1 CGELSPSRIRERPA
15 RACPNSPSR
24 TKGVSGYSRFS
35 GPMAT
40 GFSSANSWCARR
52 YEDDPLPA
60 RCLGNN
66 LVPALVQGPSRLEP
80 HHEYTQGHRAG
91 REKRVA
97 DDAQPAQGIHR
108 IRLHEFRGAGVPKT
122 MLHARPGLEYAHWE
136 EAQERHQRQ
145 SPVDGPE
152 CEPDQPVLPDL
163 VGRQASQDEK
173 HQTDAQYSVN
183 PEQGGVA
190 MQRRGVQS
198 LHVIKRDGRVYEE
211 PEYAGADQVPER
223 H

>member
-80 HHEYTQGHRAG
+80 HHEYTQGHPAG
-91 REKRVA
+91 RDKRAA
-97 DDAQPAQGIHR
+97 DDAQHAPG
-108 IRLHEFRGAGVPKT
+108 EVVVPLGT
-122 MLHARPGLEYAHWE
+122 DAVGPRPGWSVD
-136 EAQERHQRQ
+136 ER
-145 SPVDGPE
+145 S
-152 CEPDQPVLPDL
+152 
-163 VGRQASQDEK
+163 
-173 HQTDAQYSVN
+173 
-183 PEQGGVA
+183 
-190 MQRRGVQS
+190 
-198 LHVIKRDGRVYEE
+198 
-211 PEYAGADQVPER
+211 ADTS
-223 H
+223 